1 MDSGDLKNPNLED
14 LMNLGKNTAKAG
26 NKENARV
33 IFRKVLD
40 TDKRNVEAWQWM
52 ASLADNN
59 VDKRRYLETVL
70 KLNPGNQWAQK
81 QLAAMNNVVA
91 TGESASLRFGIM
103 ILVVLVVALVVVGVV
118 VFLLTHH

>member
-1 MDSGDLKNPNLED
+1 MASGESKNPNLED
-14 LMNLGKNTAKAG
+14 LMTLGKNTAKAG

-81 QLAAMNNVVA
+81 QLAAMNNA
-91 TGESASLRFGIM
+91 ITNTESASLRFGIM
-103 ILVVLVVALVVVGVV
+103 VVIVLVLALVIVGGVI
-118 VFLLTHH
+118 FLLVRH

>member
-1 MDSGDLKNPNLED
+1 MDSGDAKNPNLED

-59 VDKRRYLETVL
+59 VDKRRYLETIL

-81 QLAAMNNVVA
+81 QLSAMNNVVA

-103 ILVVLVVALVVVGVV
+103 ILVVLVVALVVVGGAII
-118 VFLLTHH
+118 LLTRH

>member
-1 MDSGDLKNPNLED
+1 MSSGEPKNPNLED

-81 QLAAMNNVVA
+81 QLAAMNSAVTN
-91 TGESASLRFGIM
+91 TESASLRFGIM
-103 ILVVLVVALVVVGVV
+103 VVVVLVLALLIVGGAVI
-118 VFLLTHH
+118 LLIRH